1 MSPVRGLLSRLRNRA
16 APTARVVGMR
26 FSADMEEDWKELEE
40 QVDGHAKRPGT
51 ALVASWEVAASE
63 LARCT
68 LGRDD
73 EKTLIDRFSDGLVP
87 ALTPFQDIHKGVP
100 SALREGLEAGRRDA
114 SMASAT
120 RPLVLLVQGLDARVV
135 LGWAKTVEYLGP
147 VYALAPDPEAARAA
161 MAPVGDRLAAAC
173 RVAEAILR
181 DRLSHLPGAES
192 LWDGVLD
199 PFDAWQL
206 SLSREIEMSV
216 YTATRGMVA
225 AIRAERRPL

>member
-16 APTARVVGMR
+16 SGAPKVVGMR
-26 FSADMEEDWKELEE
+26 FAPSMEDDWKELEE
-40 QVDGHAKRPGT
+40 QVDAHAKRPGT

-100 SALREGLEAGRRDA
+100 SALREGLEAGKRDE

-120 RPLVLLVQGLDARVV
+120 RPLVMLVNGLDARVPV
-135 LGWAKTVEYLGP
+135 GWAKTVEYLDP
-147 VYALAPDPEAARAA
+147 VYALARDPAAARAA
-161 MAPVGDRLAAAC
+161 MAPVGDRLAIAC
-173 RVAEAILR
+173 RDAEAILR
-181 DRLSHLPGAES
+181 DRLSRLPQAEL

-206 SLSREIEMSV
+206 ALSREIELGV
-216 YTATRGMVA
+216 YAATRGMVA
-225 AIRAERRPL
+225 ALRA